1 MHGIPNLVTFVYI
14 QFLIAQFISAQNSIE
29 YNLNFVFKF
38 CTKFC
43 TNNPTEEKGLPDLR
57 RLGLS

>member
-14 QFLIAQFISAQNSIE
+14 QFLIAQFISAQNSIA